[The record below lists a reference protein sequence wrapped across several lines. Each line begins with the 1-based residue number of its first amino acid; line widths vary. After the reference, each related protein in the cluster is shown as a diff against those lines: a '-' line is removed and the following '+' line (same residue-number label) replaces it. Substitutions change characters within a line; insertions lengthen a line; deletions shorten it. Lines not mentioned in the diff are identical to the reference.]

1 MYNKKKAIVLF
12 GSPNENGYTATA
24 LNKLI
29 ESLKDQYDFSIIN
42 SYKLNI
48 HACIDC
54 KLCSKEHKCTFND
67 FKDIDTLIK
76 NSELIVVASPVY
88 NLSFP
93 APLKAIFDRMQIYFN
108 SKTILKVNPIE
119 KPKSI
124 ILILSYGTNDH
135 NTVEFILKQLNPIM
149 LLLNSR
155 LIRKIIIKNTD
166 LNPIIEDTILY
177 QNDNNFIN

>member
-12 GSPNENGYTATA
+12 GSPNENGYTARA

-29 ESLKDQYDFSIIN
+29 ELIKDQYDFNIIN
-42 SYKLNI
+42 SYKVNI
-48 HACIDC
+48 RACVDC
-54 KLCSKEHKCTFND
+54 KLCSKESKCIFDD
-67 FKDIDTLIK
+67 FKNIDTLIK
-76 NSELIVVASPVY
+76 SSELIVIASPVY

-93 APLKAIFDRMQIYFN
+93 APLKAIFDRMQLYFN

-119 KPKSI
+119 KPKSV

-135 NTVEFILKQLNPIM
+135 NIVEFILKQLNPIM
-149 LLLNSR
+149 LLLNSH

-166 LNPIIEDTILY
+166 LKPIIEDTILY
-177 QNDNNFIN
+177 